1 MPDPFDIDA
10 HRIRGNARDAADWVR
25 QSSLADDQKDLL
37 LRFIARFPSLSYFK
51 DDAALLD
58 HIEQR
63 DQLTLPGWFRE
74 QRQVLAFVTPPA
86 LVRVDDFD
94 HLSPRSDTLDGIWYA
109 IELDGYRDDEQREL
123 FLDQATSYPIGYWPH
138 TDRSF
143 LAINTADH
151 DDQRIY
157 EFAAQDLLD
166 NVLDGGAARDSVYP
180 AFDSYA
186 RMLSHIIEVK
196 DVSGQVTAAASP

>member
-1 MPDPFDIDA
+1 MLDLFDIDT
-10 HRIRGNARDAADWVR
+10 HRIRGSARDAADWVA
-25 QSSLADDQKDLL
+25 QSSLAGDQKDLL
-37 LRFIARFPSLSYFK
+37 LKFIARFPSLTYFK

-63 DQLTLPGWFRE
+63 DHLTLPRWFRE
-74 QRQVLAFVTPPA
+74 QRRILAFVTQPA
-86 LVRVDDFD
+86 LVCVDDFD
-94 HLSPRSDTLDGIWYA
+94 HLGPRSDTLDGIWYA
-109 IELDGYRDDEQREL
+109 IELDGYRDAEQRAL
-123 FLDQATSYPIGYWPH
+123 FLDQATSYPIGSWPH

-166 NVLDGGAARDSVYP
+166 NVLDGGAARSSVYP

-186 RMLSHIIEVK
+186 SMLSHIIEIK
-196 DVSGQVTAAASP
+196 DGSSQVNSPVSP